1 MKEFREYHKKN
12 AGIFLKI
19 DKILFN
25 KNSKFQKILLFENKD
40 FGKVLALDNFLM
52 LTEKDE
58 YFYHEAIVHPA
69 LSLIKNPEKVLIIGG
84 GDGKTVYEVLKHGVK
99 EINLVEIDE
108 EVIKIS
114 EKNFKWGKVFK
125 NKKVKIF
132 VQDAYEFV
140 KRINE
145 KYDLIIGDFPDPV
158 GPAKKLYEK
167 EFYLNIKK
175 ILKKKGILV
184 IQAES
189 PIYHKGIQ
197 RKIYNE
203 IKEIFKICKFYFSPA
218 PTYPGG
224 VWLYLFA
231 SDFYNPLKSKIKREI
246 KNLKFYSKKIHK
258 AIFEIGEILY
268 EVPRI

>member
-1 MKEFREYHKKN
+1 MKEFREYYKKN

-19 DKILFN
+19 GKILFN
-25 KNSKFQKILLFENKD
+25 KKSKFQKILLFENKD

-58 YFYHEAIVHPA
+58 YFYHEALVHPA
-69 LSLIKNPEKVLIIGG
+69 LSLISKPKKILVIGG
-84 GDGKTVYEVLKHGVK
+84 GDGKALFEILKHKVK
-99 EINLVEIDE
+99 EVHLVEIDE

-114 EKNFKWGKVFK
+114 GKYFKWGKIFR

-132 VQDAYEFV
+132 TQDAYEFI
-140 KRINE
+140 KRIKE

-158 GPAKKLYEK
+158 GPARKLYK
-167 EFYLNIKK
+167 REFYLNLKK
-175 ILKKKGILV
+175 ILKKNGILV
-184 IQAES
+184 LQAES
-189 PIYHKGIQ
+189 PIYHKRTQ
-197 RKIYNE
+197 RKIY
-203 IKEIFKICKFYFSPA
+203 KELKKIFKICKFYFSPA

-224 VWLYLFA
+224 IWLYLFA

-258 AIFEIGEILY
+258 LIFQIGEILY
-268 EVPRI
+268 EVSGI